1 MSLAAVTGEGE
12 RQRPPIA
19 STQGLARGC
28 GGPARAAL
36 LGLAPLGLALL
47 LGLVLY
53 LVRAGPL
60 VAWLAVG
67 ATAVWWR
74 LSREFRGPRAAPLPS
89 FVRSQRRQRTRL
101 VSPLANAAA
110 NGKLLE
116 PRTLFKGLKPAQLL
130 LMGSYLDKSGPPQP
144 ATAQEGRDLKERPVR
159 RLPTRSSP
167 PTPAAQRVPQR
178 GYPSLPTPFHGPP
191 RRSMPRECGTLANPF
206 VIAPPRRYPIQ
217 QAQYS
222 MLGVLPTVCWDG
234 CQKKAVLSVRNSKMV
249 CSPGTVRIAPPDS
262 RLTRRLL
269 PGQLIN
275 STLPS
280 PSGNVPDSGAK
291 ENDLREGKKRIA
303 EEDHHLLDDGQE
315 NKRRRQ
321 SPSGPLVANGVST
334 SSVPNSGSLKRVLPS
349 QSSGEHSSKRSCTSR
364 VSSLTSTCGVRC
376 SGRNAI
382 ASSYSSTLGIS
393 RQQLWK
399 RSGSIS
405 SPFSSPASS
414 PERPA
419 KKARE
424 EEPRQHSRSSTTPR
438 VANKESQGQRA
449 VDTPAQK
456 PPNSG
461 ASPSTPGSSRQRKRK
476 IPLLPRRRN
485 QLTLPSPP
493 QLGYPI
499 TAEDFDLEK
508 KASLQWLNKV
518 LEDKTDVPRKL
529 VSEKPPDTQPSFTLP
544 AASTTSSAASWP
556 AVGTSLKKTQSV
568 PGPSLP
574 EPSPLKT
581 PSLLDSLGSLPSGPL
596 PVTSSDSKPTATFL
610 GLVPASSTAPVADT
624 KTPPALQADT
634 STPSPMQGVLFGGMS
649 KSETSDP
656 SSPGALAMSSA
667 SPTVK
672 PIFAMAPKSESEG
685 PLPSSLAKLPTMT
698 STATSTFKP
707 IFSDLGPPVAV
718 PLSAPFSFKPTTA
731 VTAAAAPAAPLFAGL
746 ATATSV
752 VASTTTTTTSVSK
765 DSSSKS
771 AFGFG
776 VNSVAST
783 GSSTTSSM
791 TSASQLFP
799 FGVPS
804 ASVTS
809 SARAMGSE
817 FQFGRAPIMQTSTA
831 VTTFGQSLPGAV
843 QMATTTTSS
852 SSSSSSIAG
861 FRGLGGSLTTSA
873 LAATCQPT
881 LTFSNTT
888 TPAFNIPFGLSAKH
902 PVAAYPIVIPQ
913 PKFGAANGQQQRST
927 KPALIPSFGSP
938 FPFGNSGAPAPSVA
952 PVLTP
957 MSAPASA
964 LAQPAQPAF
973 GSSAQ
978 TGFGLKT
985 TASAFSVPA
994 STKKAFGVATTSGFR
1009 ATTHTT
1015 SSGTSSSVFGSSTS
1029 SPLMFGGP
1037 VAPSVGLSVAAP
1049 DTNSTSGAFN
1059 FGPGQSGTTG
1069 TTTPFVGV
1077 LSQNALGI
1085 PRGGTPFAFNVA
1097 STSES
1102 KPVYGSI
1109 STPTFGRS
1117 TLTAGVGTA
1126 GNSLSFGVSSIPTQ
1140 GFVGVGSFGSAAPS
1154 FSIGAGPKTPGAR
1167 PRLQARRQHTR
1178 KK

>member
-28 GGPARAAL
+28 GGPARAEL
-36 LGLAPLGLALL
+36 LGLALLGLALL

-67 ATAVWWR
+67 ATTVWWR
-74 LSREFRGPRAAPLPS
+74 LSREPRGPRAVPSSS
-89 FVRSQRRQRTRL
+89 FVRSQRTLL
-101 VSPLANAAA
+101 VSPLTNAAA

-116 PRTLFKGLKPAQLL
+116 PWTLFKGLKPAKLL
-130 LMGSYLDKSGPPQP
+130 LMGSYLDKPGPPQP
-144 ATAQEGRDLKERPVR
+144 ATAQEGRDLRERPVR

-167 PTPAAQRVPQR
+167 PTPAAQRIPQR
-178 GYPSLPTPFHGPP
+178 GYPSLPTPFHRPP
-191 RRSMPRECGTLANPF
+191 RRSMHRDCGTLANPF
-206 VIAPPRRYPIQ
+206 VIAPPRHHPIQ
-217 QAQYS
+217 QAQCS
-222 MLGVLPTVCWDG
+222 MLGVLPTVCWNG

-262 RLTRRLL
+262 RLTRRLI
-269 PGQLIN
+269 PGRLIN

-280 PSGNVPDSGAK
+280 PSGNVPDSCAK
-291 ENDLREGKKRIA
+291 ENGLKEGKKRIA
-303 EEDHHLLDDGQE
+303 EEDDQLLVDGQE

-321 SPSGPLVANGVST
+321 DSSRSGQSPSVPLVANGGST
-334 SSVPNSGSLKRVLPS
+334 SSVPNPGSLKRVLPS
-349 QSSGEHSSKRSCTSR
+349 QSSGEHSSKQSCTSR

-376 SGRNAI
+376 SGRNMI
-382 ASSYSSTLGIS
+382 TSSYSSTRGIS

-424 EEPRQHSRSSTTPR
+424 EEPRQHSSSSTPP
-438 VANKESQGQRA
+438 VANKESQGERA
-449 VDTPAQK
+449 VDTPTQK
-456 PPNSG
+456 QQNSG

-518 LEDKTDVPRKL
+518 LEDKTD
-529 VSEKPPDTQPSFTLP
+529 
-544 AASTTSSAASWP
+544 
-556 AVGTSLKKTQSV
+556 SV

-574 EPSPLKT
+574 EPSSLKT

-596 PVTSSDSKPTATFL
+596 PETSSDSKPTATFL

-624 KTPPALQADT
+624 KSPPALQADT

-649 KSETSDP
+649 NSETSDP
-656 SSPGALAMSSA
+656 SSPGALAMSS
-667 SPTVK
+667 PTFK

-685 PLPSSLAKLPTMT
+685 PLPSSLANLPTMT
-698 STATSTFKP
+698 TSTTTSTFKP
-707 IFSDLGPPVAV
+707 IFGDLGPPVAV
-718 PLSAPFSFKPTTA
+718 PLPAPFSFKPTTA

-752 VASTTTTTTSVSK
+752 VASTTTTSV
-765 DSSSKS
+765 SKS

-799 FGVPS
+799 FGVPP

-843 QMATTTTSS
+843 QMATSS
-852 SSSSSSIAG
+852 SSSSSSRRSTAG
-861 FRGLGGSLTTSA
+861 FRGFGGSLTTSA

-902 PVAAYPIVIPQ
+902 PVAAYPVVIPQ

-927 KPALIPSFGSP
+927 KPSLTPSFGSP

-957 MSAPASA
+957 MSAPAAA

-978 TGFGLKT
+978 MGFGLKT

-1029 SPLMFGGP
+1029 SPFTFGGP

-1085 PRGGTPFAFNVA
+1085 PSQGTPFAFNVA

-1109 STPTFGRS
+1109 STPTFGWS